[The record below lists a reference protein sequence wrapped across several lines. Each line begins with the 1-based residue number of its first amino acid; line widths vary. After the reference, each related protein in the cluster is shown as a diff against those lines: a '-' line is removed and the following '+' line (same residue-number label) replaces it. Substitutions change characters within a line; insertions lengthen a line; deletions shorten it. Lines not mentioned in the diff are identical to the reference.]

1 MDSIHRMNDCW
12 YQCCCPKTD
21 SFLFGFS
28 RIDFLLLIPI
38 VIPHVLHYV
47 LPFYSINSV
56 IVWYIYVPRILS
68 NFSRLMFF
76 CAGFFKVDLPYVV
89 FNPQSRFNR
98 NLGRAVAVL
107 DLAFFWLIISY
118 IYGDES
124 KSLGSKH
131 VRGSAEND
139 QPSMGRYFCAP
150 MILPRPTP
158 LICQFPNWHCHK
170 IWRYDVSVAILNHP
184 PILPSISGKKQQS
197 MWVVYCFTNNS
208 PLVLTLQSPSLA
220 VKDGDIRNIR
230 IDIRYDL
237 HIPNV

>member
-107 DLAFFWLIISY
+107 DLVFFWLIISF
-118 IYGDES
+118 IY
-124 KSLGSKH
+124 
-131 VRGSAEND
+131 
-139 QPSMGRYFCAP
+139 MGMNQNHWAPNMYGVVLKMTSHLWADIFVPQWFCHAQ
-150 MILPRPTP
+150 LHW
-158 LICQFPNWHCHK
+158 F
-170 IWRYDVSVAILNHP
+170 VSF
-184 PILPSISGKKQQS
+184 Q
-197 MWVVYCFTNNS
+197 
-208 PLVLTLQSPSLA
+208 
-220 VKDGDIRNIR
+220 
-230 IDIRYDL
+230 IDIAIKFGGMML
-237 HIPNV
+237 V